1 MSALSSVIAGA
12 ENAISVVSLKQK
24 SLVLCARTKEE
35 QKQWIKVR
43 SFGPRACLCIIY
55 IYIYIYVFVCMLFIC
70 IAVFMYVCMHLC
82 MYECT
87 FENEKGFFDVICY
100 LEVLVSR

>member
-1 MSALSSVIAGA
+1 
-12 ENAISVVSLKQK
+12 
-24 SLVLCARTKEE
+24 
-35 QKQWIKVR
+35 
-43 SFGPRACLCIIY
+43 
-55 IYIYIYVFVCMLFIC
+55 MLFIC